1 MSPQIQVVLIA
12 AGCTSAV
19 GLLGIGVMRLL
30 RRASLRL
37 SLQAGSA
44 VAVLAIVTGT
54 LGTAETMFISPH
66 DLGVVVMVCVV
77 AGLVAFGFCWLLGR
91 QVETSSTA
99 LRHAARSLGHE
110 AGGFRSPAG
119 PMAAELTAVSRELAA
134 TARKLEESRHRERRL
149 EQSRRQLVAWV
160 SHDLRTPL
168 ARLSAMAEAL
178 QDGITT
184 DPSRYHGQIRAEAA
198 RLTVM
203 VDDLFELSRI
213 QAGTLQLSPDRIVL
227 SDLVSDTVAT
237 TEALARARGVRLTGA
252 AGGSPLVVH
261 ADPRELSRVLAN
273 LLINAVQHTPSGG
286 SVDVE
291 ARQEAGR
298 ALLAVTD
305 GCGGI
310 PEAEIT
316 RIFDTGWRGSRARTP
331 GANGGAGLG
340 LAIVRGIVD
349 AHHGEVRVL
358 NTGPGCRFEVRLPL
372 PPGAEGTAPVGDTD
386 VSDEP
391 GSRSAGV
398 LIPGL

>member
-12 AGCTSAV
+12 AACTSAV

-44 VAVLAIVTGT
+44 VAVLAIVAGT

-66 DLGVVVMVCVV
+66 DLGVMVMVCVV
-77 AGLVAFGFCWLLGR
+77 AGIVAFGFCWLLGR

-119 PMAAELTAVSRELAA
+119 PMAAELAALSQELTA
-134 TARKLEESRHRERRL
+134 TAQKLEESRQRERKL

-168 ARLSAMAEAL
+168 ARLSAMTEAL
-178 QDGITT
+178 QDGIAA
-184 DPSRYHGQIRAEAA
+184 DPGRYHGQIRAEVA
-198 RLTVM
+198 RLTAM

-227 SDLVSDTVAT
+227 SDLVSDAVAS
-237 TEALARARGVRLTGA
+237 TEALARAKGVRLAGA
-252 AGGSPLVVH
+252 GSEPLVID

-273 LLINAVQHTPSGG
+273 LLSNAVQHTPAGG
-286 SVDVE
+286 SVHAE
-291 ARQEAGR
+291 ARQEADR

-310 PEAEIT
+310 PEAELG
-316 RIFDTGWRGSRARTP
+316 RIFDPGWRGTQARTA
-331 GANGGAGLG
+331 GTDTGAGLG
-340 LAIVRGIVD
+340 LAIVRGVVD
-349 AHHGEVRVL
+349 AHHGQVSVV

-372 PPGAEGTAPVGDTD
+372 PAVRNDTD
-386 VSDEP
+386 PDCGAAIDDEP
-391 GSRSAGV
+391 GPKPTGV

>member
-1 MSPQIQVVLIA
+1 MSAQIQVVLIA

-30 RRASLRL
+30 RRASLRV

-44 VAVLAIVTGT
+44 VAVLAIVAGT

-77 AGLVAFGFCWLLGR
+77 AGIAAFGFSWLLGR

-99 LRHAARSLGHE
+99 LRHAARSLSHE
-110 AGGFRSPAG
+110 AGGFRSPTG
-119 PMAAELTAVSRELAA
+119 PMAAELAALSQELTA
-134 TARKLEESRHRERRL
+134 TARKLEESRQRERRL

-178 QDGITT
+178 QDGIAT
-184 DPSRYHGQIRAEAA
+184 DPGRYHSQIRAEVA
-198 RLTVM
+198 RLTGM

-227 SDLVSDTVAT
+227 GDLVSDAVAS
-237 TEALARARGVRLTGA
+237 TEALARAKDVRL
-252 AGGSPLVVH
+252 AGEAIEPLVID
-261 ADPRELSRVLAN
+261 ADPGELSRVLAN
-273 LLINAVQHTPSGG
+273 LLINAVQHTSAGG
-286 SVDVE
+286 SVHVE
-291 ARQEAGR
+291 ARREADR

-310 PEAEIT
+310 PEAELD
-316 RIFDTGWRGSRARTP
+316 RIFDAGWRGTRARTP
-331 GANGGAGLG
+331 GADGGAGLG
-340 LAIVRGIVD
+340 LAIVRGVID
-349 AHHGEVRVL
+349 AHDGQVRVV

-372 PPGAEGTAPVGDTD
+372 PAVRDDTD
-386 VSDEP
+386 PDRAAVIDDEP
-391 GSRSAGV
+391 GLRPAVV

>member
-1 MSPQIQVVLIA
+1 MSAQIQVVLIA
-12 AGCTSAV
+12 AACTSAV
-19 GLLGIGVMRLL
+19 GLLGIGVVRLL
-30 RRASLRL
+30 RRASLRV

-44 VAVLAIVTGT
+44 VAVLAIVAGT

-77 AGLVAFGFCWLLGR
+77 AGIAAFGFSWLLGR

-99 LRHAARSLGHE
+99 LRHAARSLSHE

-119 PMAAELTAVSRELAA
+119 PMAAELAALSQELTA
-134 TARKLEESRHRERRL
+134 TAGKLAESRQRERRL

-184 DPSRYHGQIRAEAA
+184 DPGRYHSQIRAEVA
-198 RLTVM
+198 RLTGM

-227 SDLVSDTVAT
+227 GNLVSDAVAS
-237 TEALARARGVRLTGA
+237 TEALARAKDVRL
-252 AGGSPLVVH
+252 AGEAIEPLVID
-261 ADPRELSRVLAN
+261 ADPGELSRVLAN
-273 LLINAVQHTPSGG
+273 LLINAVQHTPAGG
-286 SVDVE
+286 SVRLE
-291 ARQEAGR
+291 ARQEADL

-310 PEAEIT
+310 PEAELD
-316 RIFDTGWRGSRARTP
+316 RIFDAGWRGTRARTP
-331 GANGGAGLG
+331 GAGGGAGLG
-340 LAIVRGIVD
+340 LSIVRGIID
-349 AHHGEVRVL
+349 AHNGEVRVV
-358 NTGPGCRFEVRLPL
+358 NTGPGCRVEVRLPS
-372 PPGAEGTAPVGDTD
+372 PAVRADTNPD
-386 VSDEP
+386 RCAASDDEP
-391 GSRSAGV
+391 GPRPAGV

>member
-1 MSPQIQVVLIA
+1 VSPQIQVVLIA

-66 DLGVVVMVCVV
+66 DLGVVVIVCVV

-119 PMAAELTAVSRELAA
+119 PMAAELTALSRELAA

-184 DPSRYHGQIRAEAA
+184 DPGRYHGQIRAEVA

-237 TEALARARGVRLTGA
+237 TEALARAKGVRLTGA
-252 AGGSPLVVH
+252 ASGGPLVVH

-273 LLINAVQHTPSGG
+273 LLINAVQHTPAGG

-291 ARQEAGR
+291 ARQEADR

-316 RIFDTGWRGSRARTP
+316 RIFETGWRGSQARTA
-331 GANGGAGLG
+331 GADGGAGLG
-340 LAIVRGIVD
+340 LAIVRGIVG
-349 AHHGEVRVL
+349 AHHGEVRVV
-358 NTGPGCRFEVRLPL
+358 NTGLGCRFEVRLLL
-372 PPGAEGTAPVGDTD
+372 PPGAEGTAPARDTE
-386 VSDEP
+386 VNDEP
-391 GSRSAGV
+391 GSRPAGV

>member
-1 MSPQIQVVLIA
+1 MSAQIQVVLIA
-12 AGCTSAV
+12 AACTSAV
-19 GLLGIGVMRLL
+19 GLVGIGVMRLL
-30 RRASLRL
+30 RGASLRL

-44 VAVLAIVTGT
+44 VAVLAIVAGT

-77 AGLVAFGFCWLLGR
+77 AGVAAFGFCWLLGR
-91 QVETSSTA
+91 QVEISSTA

-110 AGGFRSPAG
+110 TGGFRSPSG
-119 PMAAELTAVSRELAA
+119 PMAAELAALSRELTA
-134 TARKLEESRHRERRL
+134 TAQKLAESRQRERRL

-178 QDGITT
+178 QDGMTA
-184 DPSRYHGQIRAEAA
+184 DPGRYHGQIRAEVA
-198 RLTVM
+198 RLTGM

-227 SDLVSDTVAT
+227 SDLVSDAVAG
-237 TEALARARGVRLTGA
+237 TEALARAKGVRLAGA
-252 AGGSPLVVH
+252 ASGRLIVD
-261 ADPRELSRVLAN
+261 ADPRELARVLAN
-273 LLINAVQHTPSGG
+273 LLTNAVQHTPAGG
-286 SVDVE
+286 SVQVE
-291 ARQEAGR
+291 ARQEADS

-310 PEAEIT
+310 PEAEID
-316 RIFDTGWRGSRARTP
+316 RIFDMGWRGTQARTP
-331 GANGGAGLG
+331 GADGRAGLG
-340 LAIVRGIVD
+340 LAIVRGVID
-349 AHHGEVRVL
+349 AHHGQVSVV

-372 PPGAEGTAPVGDTD
+372 PAAAAEADFDTERALAE
-386 VSDEP
+386 EP
-391 GSRSAGV
+391 RARPEGM

>member
-19 GLLGIGVMRLL
+19 GLLGMGVMRLL

-77 AGLVAFGFCWLLGR
+77 AGLAAFGFCWLLGR

-110 AGGFRSPAG
+110 AGEFRSPAG
-119 PMAAELTAVSRELAA
+119 PMAAELTALSRELAA
-134 TARKLEESRHRERRL
+134 TARKLEESRQRERRL

-184 DPSRYHGQIRAEAA
+184 DPGRYHGQIRAEVA

-237 TEALARARGVRLTGA
+237 TEALARARGVQLTGA
-252 AGGSPLVVH
+252 ASGSPLVVH

-273 LLINAVQHTPSGG
+273 LLINAVQHTPPGG
-286 SVDVE
+286 RVDVE
-291 ARQEAGR
+291 ARQEADR

-316 RIFDTGWRGSRARTP
+316 RIFDTGWRGSQARTP
-331 GANGGAGLG
+331 GADGGAGLG

-349 AHHGEVRVL
+349 AHHGEVRVV

-372 PPGAEGTAPVGDTD
+372 PAGTRGAAPVRDTD
-386 VSDEP
+386 VNGEP
-391 GSRSAGV
+391 GSRPAGV

>member
-1 MSPQIQVVLIA
+1 VSPQIQVVLIA

-77 AGLVAFGFCWLLGR
+77 AGLVAFVFCWLLGR
-91 QVETSSTA
+91 QVHTSSTA

-119 PMAAELTAVSRELAA
+119 PMAAELTALSHELAA

-178 QDGITT
+178 QDGIST
-184 DPSRYHGQIRAEAA
+184 DPGRYHGQIRAEVA

-237 TEALARARGVRLTGA
+237 TEALARAKGVQLTGA
-252 AGGSPLVVH
+252 ASGSPLVVR
-261 ADPRELSRVLAN
+261 ADPGELSRVLAN
-273 LLINAVQHTPSGG
+273 LLINAVQHTPAGG
-286 SVDVE
+286 RVDVE
-291 ARQEAGR
+291 ARPETDR

-310 PEAEIT
+310 PEAEII
-316 RIFDTGWRGSRARTP
+316 RIFDTGWRGSQARTP
-331 GANGGAGLG
+331 GADSGAGLG

-349 AHHGEVRVL
+349 AHHGEVRVV
-358 NTGPGCRFEVRLPL
+358 NTGLGCRFEVRLPL
-372 PPGAEGTAPVGDTD
+372 PPGAGGSAPVRDTD
-386 VSDEP
+386 VHDEP
-391 GSRSAGV
+391 GSRPAGV

>member
-1 MSPQIQVVLIA
+1 VSAQIQVILIA

-30 RRASLRL
+30 RGASLRL

-44 VAVLAIVTGT
+44 VAVLAIVAGT

-77 AGLVAFGFCWLLGR
+77 AGIAAFGFCGLLGR

-99 LRHAARSLGHE
+99 LRDAARSLGHE
-110 AGGFRSPAG
+110 TGGFRSPSG
-119 PMAAELTAVSRELAA
+119 PMAAELAALSRELTA
-134 TARKLEESRHRERRL
+134 TAQKLEESRQRERRL

-178 QDGITT
+178 QDGMTA
-184 DPSRYHGQIRAEAA
+184 DPGRYHGQIRAEVAQ
-198 RLTVM
+198 LTGM

-227 SDLVSDTVAT
+227 SDLVSDAVAG
-237 TEALARARGVRLTGA
+237 TEALARAKGVRLAGA
-252 AGGSPLVVH
+252 ASGLLIVD
-261 ADPRELSRVLAN
+261 ADPRGLARVLAN
-273 LLINAVQHTPSGG
+273 LLTNAVQHTPACG
-286 SVDVE
+286 SVQVE
-291 ARQEAGR
+291 ARLEADS

-310 PEAEIT
+310 PEAEID
-316 RIFDTGWRGSRARTP
+316 RIFDMGWRGTQARTP
-331 GANGGAGLG
+331 GADGRAGLG
-340 LAIVRGIVD
+340 LAIVRGVID
-349 AHHGEVRVL
+349 AHHGRVSVV

-372 PPGAEGTAPVGDTD
+372 PAAAADADFDTERALAE
-386 VSDEP
+386 EP
-391 GSRSAGV
+391 RARPEGL

>member
-1 MSPQIQVVLIA
+1 VNAQIQVVLIA

-44 VAVLAIVTGT
+44 MAVLAIVTGT

-77 AGLVAFGFCWLLGR
+77 AGVAAFGFCWLLGR

-99 LRHAARSLGHE
+99 LRYAARSLGHDE
-110 AGGFRSPAG
+110 GGFRSPVG
-119 PMAAELTAVSRELAA
+119 PMAAELTALSQELAA
-134 TARKLEESRHRERRL
+134 TAQKLEQSRQRERRL

-168 ARLSAMAEAL
+168 ARLTAMAEAL
-178 QDGITT
+178 QDSITT
-184 DPSRYHGQIRAEAA
+184 DPGRYHRQIRAEVA
-198 RLTVM
+198 RLTGM

-227 SDLVSDTVAT
+227 SDLVSDAVAT
-237 TEALARARGVRLTGA
+237 TEALARAKGVLLTGEA
-252 AGGSPLVVH
+252 RSPMVIR

-273 LLINAVQHTPSGG
+273 LLVNAVQHTPAGG
-286 SVDVE
+286 HVHAE
-291 ARQEAGR
+291 ARPEGDR
-298 ALLAVTD
+298 ALLAVSD

-310 PEAEIT
+310 PDTELA
-316 RIFDTGWRGSRARTP
+316 RIFDTGWRGTQARTP
-331 GANGGAGLG
+331 GADGGAGLG
-340 LAIVRGIVD
+340 LAIVRGVVD
-349 AHHGEVRVL
+349 AHHGDVRVV

-372 PPGAEGTAPVGDTD
+372 TADRDGAGPSRAAAVDDEAGTRP
-386 VSDEP
+386 
-391 GSRSAGV
+391 AGL

>member
-1 MSPQIQVVLIA
+1 MSAQIQVVLIA
-12 AGCTSAV
+12 AACTSAV
-19 GLLGIGVMRLL
+19 GLLGIGVVRLL
-30 RRASLRL
+30 RRASLRV

-44 VAVLAIVTGT
+44 VAVLAIVAGT

-77 AGLVAFGFCWLLGR
+77 AGVAAFGFSWLLGR

-119 PMAAELTAVSRELAA
+119 PMAAELAALSQELTA
-134 TARKLEESRHRERRL
+134 TARKLEESRQRERRL

-168 ARLSAMAEAL
+168 ARLSVMAEAL

-184 DPSRYHGQIRAEAA
+184 DPGRYRSQIRAEVA
-198 RLTVM
+198 RLTGM

-213 QAGTLQLSPDRIVL
+213 QAGTLRLSPDRIVL
-227 SDLVSDTVAT
+227 GDLVSDAVAS
-237 TEALARARGVRLTGA
+237 TEALARAKDVRL
-252 AGGSPLVVH
+252 AGEAIEPLVID

-273 LLINAVQHTPSGG
+273 LLINAVQHTPAGG
-286 SVDVE
+286 SVHVE
-291 ARQEAGR
+291 ARQEADR

-310 PEAEIT
+310 PEAELD
-316 RIFDTGWRGSRARTP
+316 RIFDAGWRGTQARTP
-331 GANGGAGLG
+331 GADGGAGLG
-340 LAIVRGIVD
+340 LAIVRGVID
-349 AHHGEVRVL
+349 AHDGQVRVV
-358 NTGPGCRFEVRLPL
+358 NTGPGCSFEVRLPL
-372 PPGAEGTAPVGDTD
+372 PAVRDETD
-386 VSDEP
+386 PDRCAAIDDEP
-391 GSRSAGV
+391 GSRPAGV

>member
-77 AGLVAFGFCWLLGR
+77 AGIAAFGFCWLLGR

-110 AGGFRSPAG
+110 GGGFRSPAG
-119 PMAAELTAVSRELAA
+119 PMAAELTALSRELAA
-134 TARKLEESRHRERRL
+134 TARKLEESRQRERRL

-178 QDGITT
+178 QDGIAT
-184 DPSRYHGQIRAEAA
+184 DPGRYHGQIRAEVA

-237 TEALARARGVRLTGA
+237 TEALARAKGVRLTGA
-252 AGGSPLVVH
+252 ASGSPLVVD

-273 LLINAVQHTPSGG
+273 LLINAVQHTPAGG

-291 ARQEAGR
+291 AGQEADR

-316 RIFDTGWRGSRARTP
+316 RIFDTGWRGSQARTP
-331 GANGGAGLG
+331 GADGGAGLG
-340 LAIVRGIVD
+340 LAIVRGIVG
-349 AHHGEVRVL
+349 AHHGEVRVV
-358 NTGPGCRFEVRLPL
+358 NTGLGCRFEVRLPL
-372 PPGAEGTAPVGDTD
+372 PPGTEGTAPARDPAVG
-386 VSDEP
+386 DEP
-391 GSRSAGV
+391 GSRPAGV